1 MKIEQLLDIASDSQR
16 MGGWNDALS
25 MTVDSV
31 CKKMKRA
38 PLSDEELQ
46 FVAGGVTIDQ
56 KSKLKTN
63 ILGGDK

>member
-1 MKIEQLLDIASDSQR
+1 MKIEQLLDIASDSQK

-31 CKKMKRA
+31 CKKMKKA
-38 PLSDEELQ
+38 TLSDEELQ
-46 FVAGGVTIDQ
+46 FVAGGVTINQ
-56 KSKLKTN
+56 KAKLKTS

>member
-31 CKKMKRA
+31 CNKMKRA

-46 FVAGGVTIDQ
+46 FVAGGGTIDQ
-56 KSKLKTN
+56 KDKLKTI